1 MKSSFFIYSENKTR
15 DAELVRG
22 LKNWL
27 PLEIDIV
34 EADIKDRSLK
44 TLEGKT
50 INYAPVLLQAMER
63 PIYITN
69 SAYIN
74 VISIERRWDISKARD
89 AYMKFFNDLRHRQEI
104 ICGRTALKEFIEG
117 LKKPQYS

>member
-1 MKSSFFIYSENKTR
+1 MKSVFFIYSENKAR
-15 DAELVRG
+15 DAELVKG

-34 EADIKDRSLK
+34 EVNIKDKSLN
-44 TLEGKT
+44 TLDGKT

-63 PIYITN
+63 PIYITD

-74 VISIERRWDISKARD
+74 ISSIERRWDISKARD
-89 AYMKFFNDLRHRQEI
+89 AYMRFFSDLRQRQEI
-104 ICGRTALKEFIEG
+104 VCGRVALKEFIEG
-117 LKKPQYS
+117 LKRF